1 MKGTNVVKYQITA
14 CDRCGTEENVSTWVA
29 RRGNRKFPG
38 DLCEECWNDLLK
50 IFQPSAG
57 NRGRHEIVITH
68 IDDIPKK

>member
-1 MKGTNVVKYQITA
+1 MKGAKVVKYQITA

-38 DLCEECWNDLLK
+38 DLCEVCWKDLLK